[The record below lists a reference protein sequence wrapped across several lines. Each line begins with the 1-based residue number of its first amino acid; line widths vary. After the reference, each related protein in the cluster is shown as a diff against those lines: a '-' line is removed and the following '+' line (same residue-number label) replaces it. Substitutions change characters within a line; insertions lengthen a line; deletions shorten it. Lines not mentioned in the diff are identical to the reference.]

1 MKTQGRASTER
12 RQSAALMSASAGGSW
27 SLRAR
32 FAPAALP
39 SLFVAL
45 LLALSAPL
53 AAQTVHT
60 VGPDPGCD
68 FGNLQSAINAVQDFD
83 EIRLMTGT
91 YYGGYTIHSRAV
103 RIVGGFPD
111 CASSTPTGRST
122 FDQQGSGLVLDVYYP
137 AASNDA
143 SLRVELENLTI
154 RGGGGS
160 GFSSGGVS
168 VRGRPGKLA
177 VRFSDVQISENT
189 RAGLTDHGAGL
200 RVLAT
205 GDRSGTSLPL
215 AWLGDGSAVIGNTTA
230 GNGGGIYCQSEYSS
244 LSGDVLRFEQGL
256 IFDNEA
262 GSNGGGIAVN
272 GCFPVVV
279 QSGGPIVL
287 FFPTGGIIGNR
298 AARGGGIY
306 LENDGR
312 LGLYASPDHA
322 ALLAE
327 NEATILGGGA
337 AVSGAGSF
345 LQVRDGYLSGNS
357 AAAGGAIAVQSGGL
371 VRVRRTLATP
381 EVVPCKA
388 PIIGGGSLSRPPCS
402 VIEDNQA
409 DGGGAFDLRGDAV
422 LEVNQSIIRGNQS
435 GSGGGAVLSAG
446 NTSIYTGPNSE
457 ARFEGVVVEGNSGGA
472 LFRASNNARIRIVHG
487 TVASYPGALFQTAA
501 AADKE
506 ARIEVHASIVEGSGS
521 WRLDGGDGT
530 TALELECVI
539 GNAMPAVTGADAL
552 VAYSQIDPRFI
563 DPTDGDYRLRSDS
576 PAIDYCGP
584 SGAPSYPDLDGYPRG
599 QPWTGPAPIP
609 APGGGLGPYDLGAYE
624 TPFDPVGLLFR
635 DRFEQ

>member
-1 MKTQGRASTER
+1 MKTQRRVLTEYHFEGAPISLLAGDSGLLR
-12 RQSAALMSASAGGSW
+12 PRLMAWPWLTA
-27 SLRAR
+27 
-32 FAPAALP
+32 
-39 SLFVAL
+39 AL
-45 LLALSAPL
+45 LLALSAQL

-68 FGNLQSAINAVQDFD
+68 FGNLQTAINAAQDYD

-103 RIVGGFPD
+103 SITGGFPD
-111 CASSTPTGRST
+111 CSSSEPTGRST
-122 FDQQGSGLVLDVYYP
+122 LDQQGSGLVLDIYYP
-137 AASNDA
+137 AASTDVYR
-143 SLRVELENLTI
+143 RVDLEHVTI

-177 VRFSDVQISENT
+177 VFFRDVQISDNT
-189 RAGLTDHGAGL
+189 RDGLTDHGAGL

-205 GDRSGTSLPL
+205 GERSGTSASL
-215 AWLGDGSAVIGNTTA
+215 AYVLDGSAIIGNTTS
-230 GNGGGIYCQSEYSS
+230 GNGGGIYCQSDYAP
-244 LSGDVLRFEQGL
+244 SGALLQISQGL

-272 GCFPVVV
+272 GCSPVVV

-287 FFPTGGIIGNR
+287 FFPTAGIIGNR
-298 AARGGGIY
+298 AMRGGGIY
-306 LENDGR
+306 VENGGY
-312 LGLYASPDHA
+312 LFLAATVDHA
-322 ALLAE
+322 ALLAG
-327 NEATILGGGA
+327 NEASLLGGGA
-337 AVSGAGSF
+337 AVIGQNSF
-345 LQVRDGYLSGNS
+345 LEVSDGYIS
-357 AAAGGAIAVQSGGL
+357 ANTASSGGAVAVQSGGM
-371 VRVRRTLATP
+371 VRLRRAVGLAEP
-381 EVVPCKA
+381 RPCKA

-409 DGGGAFDLRGDAV
+409 DGGGAFDLRGDAT
-422 LEVNQSIIRGNQS
+422 LDVNLSIIRGNQATS
-435 GSGGGAVLSAG
+435 SGGAVLNAR

-472 LFRASNNARIRIVHG
+472 LFRASNNARIQIVHG
-487 TVASYPGALFQTAA
+487 TVASYPGALFQTVAA
-501 AADKE
+501 TDRE

-521 WRLDGGDGT
+521 WRLDSGDGT

-539 GNAMPAVTGADAL
+539 GNASPAGTGADAL

-563 DPTDGDYRLRSDS
+563 DPAGGDYRLRSDS
-576 PAIDYCGP
+576 PAIDYCSQ
-584 SGAPSYPDLDGYPRG
+584 SGAPSFPDLDGYPRG

-624 TPFDPVGLLFR
+624 TPFDRVGLLFR
-635 DRFEQ
+635 DRFE